1 MRLTH
6 SRWRRRLESLAKSER
21 EDIGGRH
28 EPATRQ
34 SSNLVDGVL
43 SGRVNR
49 RELMQR
55 AAALGIAVPGVLLAR
70 AAPDVMAAPRVTAR
84 AQDATPTP
92 KAGGSLGSSSSM
104 TRTFSI
110 PW

>member
-1 MRLTH
+1 MVDK
-6 SRWRRRLESLAKSER
+6 SLQR
-21 EDIGGRH
+21 EVDK
-28 EPATRQ
+28 
-34 SSNLVDGVL
+34 LVDGVL

-70 AAPDVMAAPRVTAR
+70 AAPDAMAAPRVTAR
-84 AQDATPTP
+84 AQDATPP
-92 KAGGSLGSSSSM
+92 ESRADPCGPSSSM
-104 TRTFSI
+104 TRTSSI